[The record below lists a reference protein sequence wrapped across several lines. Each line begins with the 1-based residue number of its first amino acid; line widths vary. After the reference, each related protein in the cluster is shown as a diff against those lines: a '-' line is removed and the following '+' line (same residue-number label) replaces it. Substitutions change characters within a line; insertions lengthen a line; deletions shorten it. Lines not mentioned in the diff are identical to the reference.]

1 MVEWLLIFILL
12 LIIFILFLKYSKLKG
27 EVEQRAREIFEKW
40 RNEELNA
47 LKDEYE
53 KRIESLRKE
62 YEKRVEILKN
72 EYKREAEE
80 KAKILFQQWKESEER
95 KIREDAIKRST
106 STILGRVGEHLAPL
120 IIFLNYGIKPK
131 DFRYLGSPVDFIV
144 FKGLSDGK
152 PEEII
157 FVEVKSGSS
166 TTLSNRERKIKEL
179 IEAGK
184 VRWMLIHL
192 PKEIERL
199 LKQERLLGQK

>member
-120 IIFLNYGIKPK
+120 IIFLNYGVITV
-131 DFRYLGSPVDFIV
+131 L
-144 FKGLSDGK
+144 L
-152 PEEII
+152 
-157 FVEVKSGSS
+157 EV
-166 TTLSNRERKIKEL
+166 
-179 IEAGK
+179 
-184 VRWMLIHL
+184 V
-192 PKEIERL
+192 
-199 LKQERLLGQK
+199 